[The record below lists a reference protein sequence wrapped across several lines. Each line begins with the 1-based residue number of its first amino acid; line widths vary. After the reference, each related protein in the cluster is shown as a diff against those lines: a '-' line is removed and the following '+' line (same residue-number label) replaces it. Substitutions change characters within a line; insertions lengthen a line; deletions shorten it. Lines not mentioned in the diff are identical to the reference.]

1 MYDTV
6 IVRSALV
13 IYVMIAGFAV
23 FILGRNSA
31 APDSLK
37 NVGILLASILPVLIA
52 VLPYL
57 NPERAEKNFTYVL
70 FYDSKD
76 GSVVSG
82 DKWNPYSSSYIHMF
96 TNLSKIPEALKAKN
110 FSELMEVRGLDIIE
124 KGIIEALLIK
134 FSTHWD
140 VEAKKFEGPASVSE
154 SWGSTSKF
162 KTDAIPLAEVQKI
175 FKHNPIIAKPGV
187 LAGMNLS
194 LPPDSKIICR
204 SKDKSR
210 EIIFSNSYVNLQIN
224 LCASSGM
231 VAQQGIWGVLSPDPE
246 NMNRYYL
253 VEYRVDA
260 IMTIKRTK
268 SYSPEMKSYRRW
280 YENICDILSGCDW
293 GIVDKKIEKSLH
305 RDAISK
311 GLGR

>member
-1 MYDTV
+1 MYDTF
-6 IVRSALV
+6 IVRIALI
-13 IYVMIAGFAV
+13 IYVLIAGFAV

-57 NPERAEKNFTYVL
+57 NPERIEKHFTYVL

-76 GSVVSG
+76 GVIITG
-82 DKWNPYSSSYIHMF
+82 DKWNPYSSSYMHMF
-96 TNLSKIPEALKAKN
+96 TNLSEVPESLKAKN
-110 FSELMEVRGLDIIE
+110 FSELMDARGLDIIE
-124 KGIIEALLIK
+124 KGIIEAFLMK

-140 VEAKKFEGPASVSE
+140 IEAKKFEGPASVSE

-162 KTDAIPLAEVQKI
+162 KTNPMPLAEVQRT
-175 FKHNPIIAKPGV
+175 FGYNPIIAKSGV
-187 LAGMNLS
+187 LVGMNLN
-194 LPPDSKIICR
+194 LPPDSKIICK

-210 EIIFSNSYVNLQIN
+210 EIIFSNPYVNLQIN
-224 LCASSGM
+224 FRASSGM
-231 VAQQGIWGVLSPDPE
+231 VAQQGIWGVLKPDPQ

-268 SYSPEMKSYRRW
+268 TYSPEMKSYRRW

-293 GIVDKKIEKSLH
+293 GVVDKKIEKSLQ

-311 GLGR
+311 ALGR